1 MILQD
6 FAETKS
12 NKLHTRVAKGV
23 VSAWEQCGES
33 ATGVAAKMPSTFVD
47 ALLLT
52 MGRAV

>member
-33 ATGVAAKMPSTFVD
+33 ATAAKMPSTLVD